1 MAARAV
7 TRSFSGMHAAQ
18 PPSGSTHCLGGPN
31 SMSAPSTR
39 RIGERGFTLV
49 ETLVSLAILTISL
62 VALVEIFGVGFRGVR
77 MSELD
82 TAALQLATSELA
94 RAGTETPLQAGQQ
107 QGTTPGGL
115 DWSVVIEPYVSRDA
129 QGDARNPGGLE
140 AYWVTAEVR
149 WQSSTLAAP
158 QSMSL
163 RTLKIR
169 GPR

>member
-1 MAARAV
+1 
-7 TRSFSGMHAAQ
+7 
-18 PPSGSTHCLGGPN
+18 
-31 SMSAPSTR
+31 MSAPSTPR
-39 RIGERGFTLV
+39 HGERGFTLV

-107 QGTTPGGL
+107 QGITSSGL
-115 DWSVVIEPYVSRDA
+115 EWSVVIEPYVSRDTE
-129 QGDARNPGGLE
+129 GEVRRSGGLE

-149 WQSSTLAAP
+149 WRSSTLTAP

-163 RTLKIR
+163 KTLKIR

>member
-1 MAARAV
+1 
-7 TRSFSGMHAAQ
+7 
-18 PPSGSTHCLGGPN
+18 
-31 SMSAPSTR
+31 MSAPSTR
-39 RIGERGFTLV
+39 CAGERGFTLV

-107 QGTTPGGL
+107 RGTTSGGL
-115 DWSVVIEPYVSRDA
+115 EWSVLIEPYVPPYAD
-129 QGDARNPGGLE
+129 GDARPPGRPTGGLE

-158 QSMSL
+158 QTVSL
-163 RTLKIR
+163 KTLKIR
-169 GPR
+169 APR

>member
-1 MAARAV
+1 M
-7 TRSFSGMHAAQ
+7 S
-18 PPSGSTHCLGGPN
+18 PPSTPY
-31 SMSAPSTR
+31 P
-39 RIGERGFTLV
+39 GERGFTLV

-82 TAALQLATSELA
+82 AAALQLATSELA

-107 QGTTPGGL
+107 QGITSGGL
-115 DWSVVIEPYVSRDA
+115 EWSVVIEPYAPRYAD
-129 QGDARNPGGLE
+129 GDARPPGGLE

-158 QSMSL
+158 QTVL
-163 RTLKIR
+163 LKTLKIR

>member
-1 MAARAV
+1 
-7 TRSFSGMHAAQ
+7 
-18 PPSGSTHCLGGPN
+18 
-31 SMSAPSTR
+31 MSAPSTPCP
-39 RIGERGFTLV
+39 GERGFTLV

-82 TAALQLATSELA
+82 AAALHLATSQLA
-94 RAGTETPLQAGQQ
+94 RAGTEAPLQAGQQ
-107 QGTTPGGL
+107 QGTTSGGL
-115 DWSVVIEPYVSRDA
+115 EWSVAVEPYVPRDA
-129 QGDARNPGGLE
+129 EGDVGRQGGLE

-163 RTLKIR
+163 KTLKIWA
-169 GPR
+169 PR

>member
-1 MAARAV
+1 
-7 TRSFSGMHAAQ
+7 
-18 PPSGSTHCLGGPN
+18 
-31 SMSAPSTR
+31 MSAPSAPCP
-39 RIGERGFTLV
+39 GERGFTLV

-77 MSELD
+77 MSEFD

-107 QGTTPGGL
+107 QGVTSAGL
-115 DWSVVIEPYVSRDA
+115 EWNVVIEPYAPRYAD
-129 QGDARNPGGLE
+129 GDAKPPGGLE

-149 WQSSTLAAP
+149 WQASTLAAP
-158 QSMSL
+158 QTVSL
-163 RTLKIR
+163 KTLKIR